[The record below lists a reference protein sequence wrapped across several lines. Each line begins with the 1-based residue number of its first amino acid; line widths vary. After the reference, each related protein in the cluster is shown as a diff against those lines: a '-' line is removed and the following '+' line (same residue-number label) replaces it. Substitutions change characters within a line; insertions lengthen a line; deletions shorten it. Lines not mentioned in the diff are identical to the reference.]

1 MIISEMEKQ
10 KVDQDEEIRSA
21 SRGRKFAVV
30 SKVARED
37 LIEEVTLE

>member
-1 MIISEMEKQ
+1 MEKQ

-21 SRGRKFAVV
+21 SRGRKFAVISKVV